1 MKEVLTNTSD
11 HGIVVICLPNY
22 KEVGNTIEQT
32 WVVGAADIAA
42 TQLQLYIH
50 ILNILVVICKVQGD
64 PLQNNSKKK
73 FMHRTSWNFVI
84 ICKTG
89 QENFFVRVIFFNL
102 GLGFFDNFRN
112 IQFLLVIFY

>member
-22 KEVGNTIEQT
+22 KEAGNTIEQT

-73 FMHRTSWNFVI
+73 FMHRIS
-84 ICKTG
+84 
-89 QENFFVRVIFFNL
+89 
-102 GLGFFDNFRN
+102 
-112 IQFLLVIFY
+112 